1 MAGFSVKDMLN
12 KNNKV
17 EEETPKA
24 RFRTRDIPISKM
36 YRNEMNFYEI
46 KEIEELAGKIL
57 MYGLKQNLEV
67 VHAPCEKGE
76 YKIVSGERRWEALKY
91 LVAEGYKE
99 FELATCK
106 LTSPQDADEEQVEII
121 IANAYRTKSVS
132 DLLEE
137 EARLKASLEHMK
149 ASGKKIKGYDLE
161 NGRLRDVIASIL
173 HVSKTKVAQMETINH
188 NLIPEG
194 KEALKKEEIGFS
206 AAYELSGMPVEEQK
220 KILQHPQKEITH
232 KEIKTIKQSKI
243 LEPVQEQEQSKMPST
258 HSENVSDCDT
268 EESEFM
274 SQSDIEEEK
283 EIVPESDTKEE
294 IPGQFCIE
302 DYPEVLPTKAAEPI
316 KELEQKTEQKNVIKL
331 EVDEEYR
338 RDCTIKMGNEFFHL
352 KGYRGTITPMEE
364 IDNSIQSVEN
374 ILRLLKK
381 WKKERE
387 KGE

>member
-36 YRNEMNFYEI
+36 YRNEMNFYEV

-76 YKIVSGERRWEALKY
+76 YKIISGERRWEALKH

-106 LTSPQDADEEQVEII
+106 LTSPQDVDEEQVEII
-121 IANAYRTKSVS
+121 IANAYRTKSIS

-137 EARLKASLEHMK
+137 EARLKASLERMK

-173 HVSKTKVAQMETINH
+173 GVSKTKVAQMETINH
-188 NLIPEG
+188 NLILEA
-194 KEALKKEEIGFS
+194 KEALKKEKIGFS
-206 AAYELSGMPVEEQK
+206 AAYELSGMPAEEQK
-220 KILQHPQKEITH
+220 EILEQSTGKEITH
-232 KEIKTIKQSKI
+232 KKIKAIK
-243 LEPVQEQEQSKMPST
+243 EPVQAILENLV
-258 HSENVSDCDT
+258 SESDIKKEKVIVSD
-268 EESEFM
+268 
-274 SQSDIEEEK
+274 
-283 EIVPESDTKEE
+283 SDTKEE
-294 IPGQFCIE
+294 IPGQMRVD
-302 DYPEVLPTKAAEPI
+302 DYPELRPDTLKVAEHTT
-316 KELEQKTEQKNVIKL
+316 LDKNAKKL

-338 RDCTIKMGNEFFHL
+338 LDCTIKLGSEIFSFEE
-352 KGYRGTITPMEE
+352 YRETITPIEE
-364 IDNSIQSVEN
+364 IDKGIQKVEY
-374 ILRLLKK
+374 ILYLLKE
-381 WKKERE
+381 WKEERE
-387 KGE
+387 PYE